1 MNIKK
6 ITFIPIA
13 QEAEKIR
20 KILKGPLTECDFSVR
35 VRNIIRYLNNHGT
48 PPDYSNGRG
57 SSDEF
62 KKEPIYTIGDL
73 AKLSEWQLLRIP
85 NCGRKTLNEFKALLK
100 DVGVSFSYEFKTRFM
115 VWKLENIVD
124 DDLLPGRILQK
135 ENILKFFDEKKYEE
149 YSIIVP
155 PEEIDQWKG
164 DNGKNDRRK
173 NRDNN
178 S

>member
-20 KILKGPLTECDFSVR
+20 KILKGPLTECEFS
-35 VRNIIRYLNNHGT
+35 IRATNAIQYLNNHGT
-48 PPDYSNGRG
+48 PLDHSNGRG
-57 SSDEF
+57 FPDGF
-62 KKEPIYTIGDL
+62 KKEHVYTIGDL
-73 AKLSEWQLLRIP
+73 AKLSEWQLLSAP
-85 NCGRKTLNEFKALLK
+85 NCGRKTLNEFRTLLK
-100 DVGVSFSYEFKTRFM
+100 DVGVSFSYEFKTKFM
-115 VWKLENIVD
+115 VWNLENIID

-135 ENILKFFDEKKYEE
+135 ENILKFFDEKKYDE
-149 YSIIVP
+149 YAIIIP

-164 DNGKNDRRK
+164 DNGKN
-173 NRDNN
+173 RDNA

>member
-20 KILKGPLTECDFSVR
+20 TILNTPLRECEFS
-35 VRNIIRYLNNHGT
+35 IRATNAIQYLNTHGT
-48 PPDYSNGRG
+48 PLDHSNGRG
-57 SSDEF
+57 FPDGF
-62 KKEPIYTIGDL
+62 KKEHVYTIGDL
-73 AKLSEWQLLRIP
+73 AKLSEWQLLSAP
-85 NCGRKTLNEFKALLK
+85 NCGRKTLN
-100 DVGVSFSYEFKTRFM
+100 EFKTRFM
-115 VWKLENIVD
+115 VWKLENIID

-135 ENILKFFDEKKYEE
+135 ENILKFFDEKKYDE
-149 YSIIVP
+149 YAIIVP

>member
-13 QEAEKIR
+13 QESEKIR
-20 KILKGPLTECDFSVR
+20 KILKGPLTECEFS
-35 VRNIIRYLNNHGT
+35 IRATNAIQYLNNHGT
-48 PPDYSNGRG
+48 PLDHSNGRG
-57 SSDEF
+57 FPDGF
-62 KKEPIYTIGDL
+62 KKEHVYTIGDL
-73 AKLSEWQLLRIP
+73 AKLSEWQLLSAP
-85 NCGRKTLNEFKALLK
+85 NCGRKTLNEFKTLLK
-100 DVGVSFSYEFKTRFM
+100 DVGVSFSHEFKTRFM

-135 ENILKFFDEKKYEE
+135 ENILKFFDEKKYDE
-149 YSIIVP
+149 YAIIVP

>member
-20 KILKGPLTECDFSVR
+20 TILNTPLRECEFSIR
-35 VRNIIRYLNNHGT
+35 VTNTIQHLNNYGT
-48 PPDYSNGRG
+48 VNIVD
-57 SSDEF
+57 DDC
-62 KKEPIYTIGDL
+62 KKEHIYTIGDL

-135 ENILKFFDEKKYEE
+135 ENILKFFDEKKYDE

-173 NRDNN
+173 SRDNN

>member
-1 MNIKK
+1 MNNKK

-13 QEAEKIR
+13 QESEKIR
-20 KILKGPLTECDFSVR
+20 KILKGPLTECEFS
-35 VRNIIRYLNNHGT
+35 IRATNAIQYLNNHGT
-48 PPDYSNGRG
+48 PLDHSNGRG
-57 SSDEF
+57 FPDGF
-62 KKEPIYTIGDL
+62 KKEHVYTIGDL
-73 AKLSEWQLLRIP
+73 AKLSEWQLLSAP
-85 NCGRKTLNEFKALLK
+85 NCGRKTLNEFKTLLK
-100 DVGVSFSYEFKTRFM
+100 DVGVSFSHEFKTRFM

-135 ENILKFFDEKKYEE
+135 ENILKFFDEKKYDE
-149 YSIIVP
+149 YAIIVP